1 MGTMSEPL
9 TRAELTIDLGAV
21 ARNWSRLN
29 DITAGAETAAMVKSD
44 GYGTG
49 AVEAAGVLCDA
60 GCREFFVADVAEAV
74 ALRRAHPDVD
84 IVVLAGAPPGTLD
97 DLVRNDLIPVL
108 LDLGQLE
115 RWTGRARAEGRKLRA
130 SIHLDTGMNRTGFDR
145 QETERLIGDLTPLE
159 SLDIV
164 HVMSHLASADDPET
178 DQNTRQLAAFQ
189 DLRSVLA
196 MGRASLAN
204 TPGIALGPA
213 YHFDH
218 VRPGVGLYGADP
230 SPDRSLDLHP
240 VVHLAAPVLQVRS
253 VRAGDTVGYG
263 ATHTVAGERRVA
275 TVAVGYG
282 DGFFRSQSGRGHVA
296 FDGEVAPIVG
306 RVSMDLITVDIT
318 DLPAEV
324 AVVPGTAAELIGATV
339 TIDDVAEAAETIP
352 YEVLTALGH
361 RYRRRHIR

>member
-1 MGTMSEPL
+1 MRRRL
-9 TRAELTIDLGAV
+9 
-21 ARNWSRLN
+21 SR
-29 DITAGAETAAMVKSD
+29 V
-44 GYGTG
+44 
-49 AVEAAGVLCDA
+49 
-60 GCREFFVADVAEAV
+60 FVADVAEAV

-159 SLDIV
+159 TLDIV

-218 VRPGVGLYGADP
+218 VRPEVGLYGADP
-230 SPDRSLDLHP
+230 SPDRSLDPSPGRPPGRTRAAGPVREGGRHP
-240 VVHLAAPVLQVRS
+240 RLRRDPHR
-253 VRAGDTVGYG
+253 G
-263 ATHTVAGERRVA
+263 GERRVA

-339 TIDDVAEAAETIP
+339 TIDDVAEAAGTIP